1 MNRSLWLLASGAA
14 LALSVSPAMAQQRT
28 TPGFIDYLGAGVV
41 ISDVTDLDNGT
52 ALVVNAGKNIGSIPG
67 LSAEGEV
74 TTTISKPEASIG
86 GVTADASYW
95 TAGAYGVYTLPVST
109 QFDVRGRLGVL
120 YENVDVKGDAASGDK
135 NDLQVS
141 GGVGG
146 AFHVT
151 DRFALTADYTRISE
165 DINHFGAGVQFN
177 F

>member
-1 MNRSLWLLASGAA
+1 MNKSIWLLASGAA
-14 LALSVSPAMAQQRT
+14 LALSVSPVMAQQRT
-28 TPGFIDYLGAGVV
+28 MPGYIDYLGAGVV

-52 ALVVNAGKNIGSIPG
+52 ALVVNAGKNIGAIPG
-67 LSAEGEV
+67 LSAEGEI

-86 GVTADASYW
+86 GVNADASYW
-95 TAGAYGVYTLPVST
+95 TVGAYGVYTLPVST

-120 YENVDVKGDAASGDK
+120 YENVDVKGDAASGDES
-135 NDLQVS
+135 DFQVS

-151 DRFALTADYTRISE
+151 DRFSITADYTRISE
-165 DINHFGAGVQFN
+165 DINHVGAGVQFR